1 MTAIRDLLSYRLH
14 LVANLLSRGAEL
26 RYRREFG
33 VSLWEWRTIALLG
46 AATEPLSLNHLAHAA
61 GIHKSQMSRVVSG
74 LAKRRIVTREPDP
87 GDARGVRLALSR
99 TGRRLYDGLIS
110 AAAERGV
117 HGLPVGEGKAGVRP
131 RARQARHAGQGFHS
145 TGKKLKTR
153 ITELLG
159 IEHPIFQAAMS
170 WASSNSALVIAVSN
184 AGGMGV
190 LAAGPLRP
198 EDFKRILG
206 EIKNG
211 TRKPFGV
218 NIPLNGARG
227 PELLEIAFQQK
238 IPVMVASQGGPR
250 EHLARF
256 RGIGTKWLHVVASV
270 EHAKKA
276 EAAGVDALVVDGAEA
291 GGHPPPS
298 EVGTLV
304 LVRRVLQAV
313 KLPVVA
319 SGGVADGAGVA
330 ALLALGAEA
339 VQLGTRFIA
348 TPEASV
354 HDNYKRAV
362 LDAEVDQTTLV
373 GRGMHPIRLLKNAF
387 SAKYEAA
394 ERAGASRD
402 ELETLFQ
409 EYSLKQAALRGDIE
423 WGKVEAGQSAGL
435 VHEILPA
442 AEVMRRLVNELEAA
456 RQRLAKL

>member
-1 MTAIRDLLSYRLH
+1 M
-14 LVANLLSRGAEL
+14 
-26 RYRREFG
+26 
-33 VSLWEWRTIALLG
+33 
-46 AATEPLSLNHLAHAA
+46 
-61 GIHKSQMSRVVSG
+61 
-74 LAKRRIVTREPDP
+74 
-87 GDARGVRLALSR
+87 
-99 TGRRLYDGLIS
+99 
-110 AAAERGV
+110 
-117 HGLPVGEGKAGVRP
+117 
-131 RARQARHAGQGFHS
+131 
-145 TGKKLKTR
+145 KTR

-190 LAAGPLRP
+190 LAAGPLRI
-198 EDFKRILG
+198 EDFKRVLK
-206 EIKNG
+206 EIQTG
-211 TRKPFGV
+211 TKKPFGV
-218 NIPLNGARG
+218 NIPLNNPKAR
-227 PELLEIAFQQK
+227 EMLDIAHEAR

-256 RGIGTKWLHVVASV
+256 RAIGTKWLHVVASV

-319 SGGVADGAGVA
+319 SGGVADGAGIA
-330 ALLALGAEA
+330 ALLALGADA

-348 TPEASV
+348 TPEANV
-354 HDNYKRAV
+354 HENYKRAV
-362 LDAEVDQTTLV
+362 LEAEVDQTAFV
-373 GRGMHPIRLLKNAF
+373 GRGMHPIRQLKNAF
-387 SAKYEAA
+387 SARYEAA
-394 ERAGASRD
+394 ERAGASPQ
-402 ELETLFQ
+402 ELEAVFQ
-409 EYSLKQAALRGDIE
+409 QYSLKQAALKGDIE

-435 VHEILPA
+435 VHDIVPA
-442 AEVMRRLVNELEAA
+442 AELMRRLVSELEAA